1 MNYLKR
7 HFMTNSKGAFKLSA
21 LFLSGALAVG
31 AIALSLSP
39 LAHGK
44 GTSNKAEPPKIEVDK
59 SPLKRDTKLTTSFAP
74 VVKKVSPAVVNVF
87 ISSTPKNVSYDS
99 PQMFDE
105 PFFRRFFGDDS
116 NGGNRGNRGNVKP
129 HVPKQRGLGSGV
141 VISKD
146 GYILTNNHVVENADE
161 IKVAFSDGREFVGK
175 VVGKD
180 PKTDVAVLK
189 IDAKDLPVVQFA
201 DSDNIEVG
209 DLVLAV
215 GNPFGVG
222 QTVTMGMVSATGRG
236 NMGLDYED
244 FIQTDAAINPGN
256 SGGALVDAEGRLV
269 GINTAI
275 LSRSGGNQ
283 GIGFAIPSN
292 LVRNVMD
299 SLIKDGR
306 VVRGFLGVSIQ
317 DITPALEKEFNL
329 KQSGGALVGEVT
341 PKSPAEKAGIQSGDV
356 ILELNGK
363 QVKDSRHLKLQV
375 ASAAPGEKVP
385 VKILR
390 DGSTKNLEVTL
401 KELPRTEVASRDG
414 GNDSKS
420 SDALDGVT
428 VDDISPAAKHEL
440 KLPEHVKGALVTN
453 VDPNSAAFEAG
464 LREGDVIQEIN
475 RKQVDG
481 ADKAV
486 QLTEKVKEKRLLL
499 RVWSRGGSR
508 YLVVDETKA
517 G

>member
-1 MNYLKR
+1 
-7 HFMTNSKGAFKLSA
+7 MTEKKAISKLSA
-21 LFLSGALAVG
+21 AFLSGALALAGV
-31 AIALSLSP
+31 AVALSP
-39 LAHGK
+39 VAHGK
-44 GTSNKAEPPKIEVDK
+44 GTKAEPPKVVVN
-59 SPLKRDTKLTTSFAP
+59 SAPLKRETKLTTSFAP
-74 VVKKVSPAVVNVF
+74 VVKKVSPSVVNVF
-87 ISSTPKNVSYDS
+87 ISSTPKNVSFNS
-99 PQMFDE
+99 PMFDE
-105 PFFRRFFGDDS
+105 PFFRKFFGDDFS
-116 NGGNRGNRGNVKP
+116 PGNRGGGKQQL
-129 HVPKQRGLGSGV
+129 PKQRGLGSGV
-141 VISKD
+141 VVTKD

-180 PKTDVAVLK
+180 PKTDIAVLK
-189 IDAKDLPVVQFA
+189 IDAKDLPVVEFA
-201 DSDNIEVG
+201 DSDSAEVG

-222 QTVTMGMVSATGRG
+222 QTVTMGMVSAMGRG

-256 SGGALVDAEGRLV
+256 SGGALVDAEGRLL

-292 LVRNVMD
+292 LARNVMD
-299 SLIKDGR
+299 SLVRDGR

-317 DITPALEKEFNL
+317 DITPALEQEFKL

-341 PKSPAEKAGIQSGDV
+341 PKSPAEKAGLQSGDV
-356 ILELNGK
+356 ILEFNGK
-363 QVKDSRHLKLQV
+363 PVKDSRHLKLQV
-375 ASAAPGEKVP
+375 ASTAPGAKVP

-390 DGSTKNLEVTL
+390 DGSTKTVEVTP
-401 KELPRTEVASRDG
+401 KELPRTEMAAREE
-414 GNDSKS
+414 GNDAKG
-420 SDALDGVT
+420 SDALEGVT
-428 VDDISPAAKHEL
+428 VDDISPAAKRDM

-453 VDPNSAAFEAG
+453 VEPNSAAFEAG
-464 LREGDVIQEIN
+464 LRAGDVIQEIN
-475 RKQVDG
+475 RKPVES

-486 QLTEKVKEKRLLL
+486 ELTEKMKNNRVLL
-499 RVWSRGGSR
+499 RVWSHGGSR
-508 YLVVDETKA
+508 FVVVDETKA

>member
-1 MNYLKR
+1 MNKPAR
-7 HFMTNSKGAFKLSA
+7 DPMTNNKAACKISA
-21 LFLSGALAVG
+21 LFLSGALAIG
-31 AIALSLSP
+31 AVALGLSP

-44 GTSNKAEPPKIEVDK
+44 GTSKAEPPKIEVDK
-59 SPLKRDTKLTTSFAP
+59 SPLKRETKLTTSFAP
-74 VVKKVSPAVVNVF
+74 VVKKVAPSVVNVF
-87 ISSTPKNVSYDS
+87 ISSTPKNASFNS
-99 PQMFDE
+99 PQTFDE
-105 PFFRRFFGDDS
+105 PFFRRFFGDEF
-116 NGGNRGNRGNVKP
+116 NGGNRGNGNGNVKP
-129 HVPKQRGLGSGV
+129 QLPKQRGLGSGV

-146 GYILTNNHVVENADE
+146 GYILTNNHVVDNADE
-161 IKVAFSDGREFVGK
+161 IKVAFSDGREFVAK

-222 QTVTMGMVSATGRG
+222 QTVTMGMVSAMGRG

-292 LVRNVMD
+292 LARSVMD
-299 SLIKDGR
+299 SLVRDGR

-317 DITPALEKEFNL
+317 DITPALEQEFKL

-341 PKSPAEKAGIQSGDV
+341 PKSPAEKAGLQSGDV
-356 ILELNGK
+356 ILEFNGK
-363 QVKDSRHLKLQV
+363 PVKDSRHLKLQV
-375 ASAAPGEKVP
+375 ASTAPGAKVP

-390 DGSTKNLEVTL
+390 DGSTKTVEVTP
-401 KELPRTEVASRDG
+401 KELPRAEMAAREE
-414 GNDSKS
+414 GNDAKG
-420 SDALDGVT
+420 SDALEGVT
-428 VDDISPAAKHEL
+428 VDDISPAAKRDM
-440 KLPEHVKGALVTN
+440 KLPEHVRGALVTN
-453 VDPNSAAFEAG
+453 VEPNSAAFEAG
-464 LREGDVIQEIN
+464 LRAGDVIQEIN
-475 RKQVDG
+475 RKPVES

-486 QLTEKVKEKRLLL
+486 EL
-499 RVWSRGGSR
+499 
-508 YLVVDETKA
+508 
-517 G
+517 

>member
-1 MNYLKR
+1 MR
-7 HFMTNSKGAFKLSA
+7 AT
-21 LFLSGALAVG
+21 FLSGALALAALAV
-31 AIALSLSP
+31 AISP

-44 GTSNKAEPPKIEVDK
+44 VNTKTDPPKVVVNKE
-59 SPLKRDTKLTTSFAP
+59 PLKRDIKLTTSFAP
-74 VVKKVSPAVVNVF
+74 VVKKVAPSVVNVF
-87 ISSTPKNVSYDS
+87 ISSTPKNVSFET

-105 PFFRRFFGDDS
+105 PFFRRFFGDDAS
-116 NGGNRGNRGNVKP
+116 PGRRGGSRP
-129 HVPKQRGLGSGV
+129 QLPKQRGLGSGV

-146 GYILTNNHVVENADE
+146 GYILTNNHVVDNADE
-161 IKVAFSDGREFVGK
+161 IKVALSDGREFVAK

-180 PKTDVAVLK
+180 PKSDVAVLK
-189 IDAKDLPVVQFA
+189 IDAKDLPAVEFA
-201 DSDNIEVG
+201 DSDTIEVG

-222 QTVTMGMVSATGRG
+222 QTVTMGMVSAIGRASL
-236 NMGLDYED
+236 GLDYED

-275 LSRSGGNQ
+275 LSRTGGNQ

-292 LVRNVMD
+292 LARNIMD
-299 SLIKDGR
+299 SLIRDGR

-329 KQSGGALVGEVT
+329 KQTGGALVGEVS

-356 ILELNGK
+356 IVEFDGK
-363 QVKDSRHLKLQV
+363 PVKDSRHLKLQV
-375 ASAAPGEKVP
+375 ASTAPGSKVT
-385 VKILR
+385 VKLLR
-390 DGSTKNLEVTL
+390 DGSAKTVEVMP
-401 KELPRTEVASRDG
+401 KELPRTDVASRDA
-414 GNDSKS
+414 GNNESKA

-428 VDDISPAAKHEL
+428 VDDISPAAKRDM

-453 VDPNSAAFEAG
+453 VEENSAAYEAG
-464 LREGDVIQEIN
+464 LRPGDVIQEIN
-475 RKQVDG
+475 RKPVEN

-486 QLTEKVKEKRLLL
+486 ELTDKVKDKRVLL

-508 YLVVDETKA
+508 YLVVDEAKA